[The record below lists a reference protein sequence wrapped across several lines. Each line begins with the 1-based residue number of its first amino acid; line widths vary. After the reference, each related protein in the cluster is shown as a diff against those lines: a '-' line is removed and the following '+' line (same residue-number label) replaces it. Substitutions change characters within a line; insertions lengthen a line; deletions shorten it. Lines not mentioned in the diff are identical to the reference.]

1 MFKTEKDFANYINLL
16 GGTLYLVG
24 GAVRDD
30 IRGFK
35 ISDKDYVVEGLTE
48 LPFKQ
53 VGKDFPVYLVE
64 IGDETVEVAL
74 CRRERKTGVGYNGF
88 TCEVEGVTI
97 EEDLFRRDFTMN
109 AIAKNVLTGELIDP
123 YDGKDSIDRR
133 VIHIVSNEHFMEDP
147 VRVLRCARFAAKFD
161 FDVSIG
167 TRILIKANL
176 NVLSELTP
184 ERIYIE
190 LEKVFNIAPKGRRSF
205 FDMLDDLCVLGVLFP
220 EIKALQVPD
229 KHDGTSYNHTMKL
242 LEHADD
248 FKMFMGLLTHDFG
261 KGVTPP
267 ENHPSHHGHDKLGV
281 PVVTKFCERLKM
293 PNEIS
298 RFCVAGCET
307 HMKIKVFSHMRPGK
321 QLKLYMKYADIIY
334 ELVDLSY
341 IDSLW
346 RETDQDMPD
355 FLTNHILQFEEIK
368 KKLLQVET
376 VYSVIDGKL
385 LKRLGVQEGPNFG
398 ARLLEERI
406 NALKKTGLW

>member
-1 MFKTEKDFANYINLL
+1 MFNTEKDFANYINFL

-30 IRGFK
+30 MMGFK
-35 ISDKDYVVEGLTE
+35 VSDKDYVVEGLTE
-48 LPFKQ
+48 LPFRQ

-64 IGDETVEVAL
+64 IGDETAEVAL
-74 CRRERKTGVGYNGF
+74 CRRERKTGTGYNGF
-88 TCEVEGVTI
+88 TCEVKDVTI
-97 EEDLFRRDFTMN
+97 KEDLFRRDFTMN

-123 YDGKDSIDRR
+123 YEGGSSIMRNT
-133 VIHIVSNEHFMEDP
+133 IHIVSQDHFMEDP

-161 FDVSIG
+161 FQVSFK
-167 TRILIKANL
+167 TKTLIRSNAH
-176 NVLSELTP
+176 VLDELTP

-190 LEKVFNIAPKGRRSF
+190 LEKVFNVKPERRRLF

-229 KHDGTSYNHTMKL
+229 KHDGTAYNHTMKL
-242 LEHADD
+242 LEHAND

-307 HMKIKVFSHMRPGK
+307 HMKIKVFSHMREGK
-321 QLKLYMKYADIIY
+321 QLKLYMKYGDIIDK
-334 ELVDLSY
+334 LVDLSY

-346 RETDQDMPD
+346 RETDQDMAD
-355 FLTNHILQFEEIK
+355 FLTDHIFQFKEIQR
-368 KKLLQVET
+368 KLLQVET

-406 NALKKTGLW
+406 KSLKKTGLW